1 MRTISGQH
9 PSITITGL
17 ELPGDVT
24 AGLVAAEIIDLENID
39 ERKTSNQLLY
49 VSAYSL
55 ICSL

>member
-55 ICSL
+55 